1 MEAKELRIGNLVHY
15 NANQKEVG
23 TITGMQSAVSKQCYI
38 YLNNRINS
46 VLDLEEIKPI
56 PLTDEWLFKFGFI
69 KMKNYRTKQLG
80 HSKYDW
86 FKDNTQFFS
95 IEKHH
100 SGDFNEG
107 ETFYPTFTFN
117 NCSFALQYVHQ
128 LQNLY
133 FSLTK
138 DELKINDINE

>member
-1 MEAKELRIGNLVHY
+1 MESNELRIGNYLEILGKVRKVECIS
-15 NANQKEVG
+15 NLPSRKEMYW
-23 TITGMQSAVSKQCYI
+23 ITCKDI
-38 YLNNRINS
+38 I
-46 VLDLEEIKPI
+46 DTKIIHFKPI
-56 PLTDEWLFKFGFI
+56 ALTDEWLFKFGFI

-117 NCSFALQYVHQ
+117 NCSFALQYVHE